1 MIKNG
6 GKISSLKSENLIT
19 KENKVYLTNGLIRE
33 LRDKGVG
40 IAELRSIA
48 EIFEWSY
55 IPRKSLRTS
64 KGVRNQYVIEADL
77 DDFIQKILQTIGA

>member
-1 MIKNG
+1 M
-6 GKISSLKSENLIT
+6 T
-19 KENKVYLTNGLIRE
+19 V
-33 LRDKGVG
+33 
-40 IAELRSIA
+40 A